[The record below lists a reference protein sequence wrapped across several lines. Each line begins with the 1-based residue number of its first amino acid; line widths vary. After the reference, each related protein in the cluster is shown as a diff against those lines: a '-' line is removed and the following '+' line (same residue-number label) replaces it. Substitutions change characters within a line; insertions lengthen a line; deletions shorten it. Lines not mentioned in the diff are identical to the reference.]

1 MKKMNKYV
9 TPEIE
14 VIMIEAE
21 DVCTISAQE
30 TGDVTSKSW
39 TQIWEA

>member
-21 DVCTISAQE
+21 DVCTLSVAE
-30 TGDVTSKSW
+30 GDVTSKTW